1 MAAVS
6 QDNRGLR
13 LATRYAVLLL
23 VAVIF
28 VFPLLFMAMSSLKPD
43 QQLLNDTNS
52 LRAFL
57 PVGDISLQNYWDAF
71 DRAPIGV
78 FVLNSVLVTGA
89 TVLLTLFV
97 CSLAAFSFVFL
108 DWKGKEIIFSILLAT
123 LIIPYETIF
132 IPLLLMASQLPWIGT
147 EGLEVGWLNTYR
159 VQIIPFIAD
168 GLSIFL
174 FVQYF
179 RDLPKELIE
188 ASRVEGASW
197 WLIYRRVVMP
207 LSGPVIATAAI
218 LKFLFMYNQYL
229 WPLMVVQE
237 EAIRPVMVGLGY
249 FTDQL
254 NVPWGE
260 VMAYLTIIT
269 VPVLAFYLSLQRV
282 FIASVAST
290 GVKG

>member
-13 LATRYAVLLL
+13 LTVRYLVLLL

-28 VFPLLFMAMSSLKPD
+28 IFPLLFMAMSSLKPNA
-43 QQLLNDTNS
+43 QLLADTDS

-57 PVGDISLQNYWDAF
+57 PVGDLSFDNYSAAF

-78 FVLNSVLVTGA
+78 FVFNSVLITGV

-97 CSLAAFSFVFL
+97 CSLAGFSFVFL
-108 DWKGKEIIFSILLAT
+108 EWTGKNVVFAILLAT

-132 IPLLLMASQLPWIGT
+132 VPLLLMASQLPWIGT
-147 EGLEVGWLNTYR
+147 SGIEVGWLNTYR

-174 FVQYF
+174 FVQF
-179 RDLPKELIE
+179 FKDLPRELIE

-197 WLIYRRVVMP
+197 WTIYRKVVLP

-269 VPVLAFYLSLQRV
+269 VPVLAFYLSLQRI